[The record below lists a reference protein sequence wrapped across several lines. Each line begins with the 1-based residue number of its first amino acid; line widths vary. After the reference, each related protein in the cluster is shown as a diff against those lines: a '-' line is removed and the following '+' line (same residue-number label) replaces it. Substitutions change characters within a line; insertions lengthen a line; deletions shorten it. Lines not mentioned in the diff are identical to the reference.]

1 MFFSRDTE
9 FRKHQLS
16 LLTSFRTP
24 LASSLSSP
32 CWTKLGSPRNK
43 QLGCWEK
50 KNKQSHKHTYQY
62 TSYILKQEAYI
73 DLSIQRRATLPK
85 PELTSRTAGCLLQSK
100 VGRVDTLRHLQIS
113 TSHQKRNL
121 HAPHAAPPLLTGQKI
136 LWSSLWTR
144 TGCCWMLGILES
156 SHLDTAPTWEAAHHG
171 KSHRRLIC
179 ANNLQSFQHS
189 DLESWKPKKTTFFY
203 YSTLYLAKLKMV
215 DAEQMSTSSYRN

>member
-1 MFFSRDTE
+1 MITPNLNPCLSFPSSRLILQI
-9 FRKHQLS
+9 K
-16 LLTSFRTP
+16 
-24 LASSLSSP
+24 
-32 CWTKLGSPRNK
+32 C
-43 QLGCWEK
+43 K
-50 KNKQSHKHTYQY
+50 KNSPSMFASYVLLRWHGISKTPGNH
-62 TSYILKQEAYI
+62 TSYILKHMEAYI
-73 DLSIQRRATLPK
+73 DLSIQRRATFPK
-85 PELTSRTAGCLLQSK
+85 PRLTSRTAGCLLQSK

-113 TSHQKRNL
+113 TNHQKRNL